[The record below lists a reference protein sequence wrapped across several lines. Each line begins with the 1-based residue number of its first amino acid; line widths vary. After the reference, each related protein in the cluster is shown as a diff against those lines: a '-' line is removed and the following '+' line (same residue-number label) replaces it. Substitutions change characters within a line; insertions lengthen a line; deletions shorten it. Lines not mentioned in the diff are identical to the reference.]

1 MKLKAITLLAL
12 AAFAVVPMSAIA
24 AKMKTAEFQ
33 ASVSE
38 TSTITAINAEAKSVT
53 LKGPDGDEV
62 TLTIDPENVY
72 LSNLTIGQEVT
83 STQAINIVAELRKP
97 SEEEL
102 AEPFVME
109 VDTGSNNNINDPAA
123 SLNTKIHM
131 VATVTAHDKKA
142 GTATLTGPNG
152 RSLVVN
158 PTDPKVEKHLKVGK
172 TVIIYYTSLRIIKL
186 DPVAAK

>member
-1 MKLKAITLLAL
+1 MKLKTITL
-12 AAFAVVPMSAIA
+12 FAVAALVVGPMSAMA

-33 ASVSE
+33 TSVTE

-53 LKGPDGDEV
+53 LQGPDGDEI

-72 LSNLTIGQEVT
+72 LSNLTVGQQVT

-109 VDTGSNNNINDPAA
+109 IDTGSNNNINDPAA

-131 VATVTAHDKKA
+131 VVTVTDRDKKA
-142 GTATLTGPNG
+142 DSVTLEGPNG
-152 RSLVVN
+152 RTLTVN
-158 PTDPKVEKHLKVGK
+158 PQDPKVMKHLKVGK
-172 TVIIYYTSLRIIKL
+172 TLIVYYTSLRIIKL
-186 DPVAAK
+186 DPVKDM